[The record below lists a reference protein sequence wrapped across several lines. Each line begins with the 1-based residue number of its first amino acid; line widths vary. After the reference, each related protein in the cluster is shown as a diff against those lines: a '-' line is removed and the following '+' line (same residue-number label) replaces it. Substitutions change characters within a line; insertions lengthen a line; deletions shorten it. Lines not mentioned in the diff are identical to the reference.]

1 MALSMH
7 KHKTI
12 TKSGPPKLMDLCHDS
27 LVRGLITKHEKLPDS
42 VLDIFKGDPSVMQQL
57 TALVAESSKREAE
70 FHGQSVVAIIQ
81 DWDGEHDI
89 TFARGE
95 PTMAMVKAN
104 ELPYWLLCLLEA
116 YHAMRLQLECNP
128 TNFRCETDFGYED
141 YHTKEA
147 RHESTLHQGYVFHFG
162 RCTGF
167 VCLWDRLVKWTKR
180 WPDEE
185 VVQKLFWELCHKL
198 FHLFGRDHE
207 HEYGMLMRQHAEG
220 NVGNP
225 DFFAGWSNDAIAEFF
240 QKRTRKILRNHI
252 KDICKLD
259 YVKEWF
265 NDMGFGLQ
273 GFEGGP
279 SDKVGTCALQP
290 VPYMTLNFNFP
301 LYGGWDDERSDDDS
315 GSDDDHNAFA

>member
-12 TKSGPPKLMDLCHDS
+12 AKSGPPKLMDLCHDS

-42 VLDIFKGDPSVMQQL
+42 VLDIFKGNPSVMQQL
-57 TALVAESSKREAE
+57 TALVATSSKRETK
-70 FHGQSVVAIIQ
+70 FHGQSVVAITQ
-81 DWDGEHDI
+81 DWDSEHE
-89 TFARGE
+89 FVFVRGD

-104 ELPYWLLCLLEA
+104 ELPDWLLCLLEA
-116 YHAMRLQLECNP
+116 YHAMRLQLECNEANV
-128 TNFRCETDFGYED
+128 TQTLTDFW
-141 YHTKEA
+141 
-147 RHESTLHQGYVFHFG
+147 HESSLHQGYVFHFG

-167 VCLWDRLVKWTKR
+167 VRLWDTLVKWTKR

-185 VVQKLFWELCHKL
+185 ACQKLFWELCHKL
-198 FHLFGRDHE
+198 FRLFERDHE
-207 HEYGMLMRQHAEG
+207 YEYGMLMRQHAEG

-225 DFFAGWSNDAIAEFF
+225 DYFAGWSGDAIAEFF
-240 QKRTRKILRNHI
+240 QKRTRKILRRHI

-259 YVKEWF
+259 YVTEWF
-265 NDMGFGLQ
+265 TDMGFSLQ
-273 GFEGGP
+273 SFGGGP

-301 LYGGWDDERSDDDS
+301 LYGGWDDVASDDS

>member
-1 MALSMH
+1 MALNLYKAKAIS
-7 KHKTI
+7 
-12 TKSGPPKLMDLCHDS
+12 KSGPPKLMDLCHDA
-27 LVRGLITKHEKLPDS
+27 LVNGLITKHGKLPDS

-70 FHGQSVVAIIQ
+70 FHGQSLVAIMQ
-81 DWDGEHDI
+81 DWDSEHEYI
-89 TFARGE
+89 FAMGD
-95 PTMAMVKAN
+95 PTYAMVKAN
-104 ELPYWLLCLLEA
+104 ELPDWLLCLFEA

-128 TNFRCETDFGYED
+128 ANFVDEADWYNIHPR
-141 YHTKEA
+141 KEI
-147 RHESTLHQGYVFHFG
+147 RHKSTLHQGYIFHFG
-162 RCTGF
+162 RGFGF

-198 FHLFGRDHE
+198 LHLFGKDHE
-207 HEYGMLMRQHAEG
+207 HEYGLLMRQHAEG

-225 DFFAGWSNDAIAEFF
+225 DFFAGWSNDAVAEFF
-240 QKRTRKILRNHI
+240 QKRTRKILRRHI

-259 YVKEWF
+259 YVTEWF
-265 NDMGFGLQ
+265 NDMGFHLQ
-273 GFEGGP
+273 RFGGGP

-301 LYGGWDDERSDDDS
+301 LYGGWDNQRSDDDS
-315 GSDDDHNAFA
+315 GSDDDHDAFA